1 MRGNSS
7 NYAEES
13 QDRSILERSYD
24 HSALLDETPP
34 IPKDAKGVRDL
45 LFGIHQAKMRARSR
59 AHLNTSVTSIGELR
73 YHLQGIRAQAE
84 QALGDAQIRQTRR
97 YDCYYDPPSLTLPE
111 RYKPKLS
118 PPRQYRSISQDY
130 QGFRAAPFYANQ
142 SLPNIGRNDAS
153 WAANGQPGYHVSG
166 DNHSTVLESSNIMED
181 FNAPEDFSQTDLNYG
196 PNVTILDSD
205 DEAGLQVKLENLED
219 HNEIQRETNQSLEMF
234 YTDEDYE
241 DSEVEVDHKEE
252 HPQTIEILSS
262 ESEENDSFV
271 QNLESETDFE
281 SEDISSQDSGSAH
294 SDDVSESQTPSS
306 QRSQELYPTVNSSE
320 NSLNCSQVNS
330 AVQEISNTSAD
341 APLLYQEKPL
351 LEEELVSKSSLE
363 ATVTET
369 SYENPTSYICQDLPS
384 HSPNKWSMMATTMPD
399 SSCPV
404 SYAADQLV
412 IEHDQVSHS
421 YFSVTDI
428 PEAVTSQANPLDIGF
443 ENFNPDSQL
452 LIPTIGSSHIILTED
467 GLTNH
472 SSSSHSQ
479 FLNFENQ
486 VDSENSR
493 LDGQL
498 SSPNQDT
505 SPNVSTEADS
515 PCQVKSS
522 HSNSLELEDQY
533 TLKTSN
539 LGNQYF
545 GPTMD
550 ASPDIEAEEAEYDQS
565 HIIPSGLLDYEAEWT
580 DEASAQDSQ
589 GLYSSMGLLN
599 ARSGEAEF
607 LQSYNYPDILS
618 CQVQCAPEA
627 TTLDNQHLSSTM
639 DASDNE
645 AEKAEYD
652 QSHIIPS
659 GLLDYEAE
667 WTDEASAQ
675 DSQSLYSSMS
685 LLNARSGEAE
695 FLQSHTSPSNVLSH
709 QVQYAPEAI
718 TFDNQHL
725 SPTMDASPDIEAE
738 EAEYDQSHI
747 IPSGLLDY
755 EAEWTDEASA
765 QDSQSLHP
773 SMGFL
778 NARSGEAKLLQSHT
792 SPSDVLS
799 HQVQCAPEAITF
811 DNQHLSLTMDASPD
825 IEAEEA
831 EYDQS
836 HIIPSG
842 LLDYEAEW
850 TDEASAQDSQSLHPS
865 MGFLNAR
872 SGEAKLLQSHTS
884 PSDVLS
890 HQVQCAPEAITF
902 DNQHLSLTMDAS
914 PDIEAEEAEYDQSHI
929 IPSGLLDYEAEWTD
943 EASAQDSQSLHPSM
957 GFLNARSGEAKLL
970 QSHTSP
976 SDVLSH
982 QVQCAPEAITFDNQ
996 HLSLTMDAS
1005 PDIEAEEAE
1014 YDQSHI
1020 IPSGLLDYEAECTD
1034 EASAQ
1039 DSQSLH
1045 PSMGFLN
1052 ARSGEAKLLQSH
1064 TSPSDVLSHQVQCA
1078 PEAITFDNQHLSL
1091 TMDASPDI
1099 EAEEA
1104 EYDQSHIIPS
1114 GLLDYEAECTDE
1126 ASAQDSQSLHPSMGF
1141 LNARSGEAKLLQS
1154 HTSPSDVLSHQVQCA
1169 PEAITF
1175 DNQHLSLTMDAS
1187 PDIEAEEAEYDQSHI
1202 IPSDLLDYEAE
1213 CTDEASAQDSQSLHP
1228 SMGFLN
1234 ARSGEAKLLQSHT
1247 SPSDV
1252 LSHQVQCAPEAIT
1265 FDNQHLSP
1273 TMDAS
1278 PDIEAEE
1285 AENVQSHI
1293 IPSGLLGHDDLFASE
1308 VSAQDNQSLHTSMEL
1323 LNVRSGEAEINS
1335 NIIFPTVVVTHE
1347 NQSTSEL
1354 SSSLTKENSGASI
1367 RLSISKEPSPG
1378 SSKHETISR
1387 KRHRESM
1394 DNSEFGSHSSSKLIF
1409 FPSEENGSRP
1419 STPPGPDDVG
1429 SAQENLAP
1437 EKPSTLNLV
1446 SMEPVDDHILNSVYT
1461 TDEEYYDLDASYL
1474 TVSPS
1479 EYATPEDGG
1488 SPIKIKRR
1496 RLRRRGPQGYQLKIA
1511 SSRELAGLGPLPR
1524 EVVSPYPLR
1533 RVLPEGSSQKKRQ
1546 FQSDSQGGPTN
1557 LTSLKRAKATPYIL
1571 REKDGASYQNVNTSR
1586 SSLAPINPATTPRTP
1601 AKGNSARRF
1610 SKSPAPKR

>member
-1 MRGNSS
+1 MKGNSS

-153 WAANGQPGYHVSG
+153 WAANGQPGYHASG

-306 QRSQELYPTVNSSE
+306 QRSQELHPTVNSSG
-320 NSLNCSQVNS
+320 NFLNCSQVNS
-330 AVQEISNTSAD
+330 AVQENSNTSAD

-351 LEEELVSKSSLE
+351 LEEELVSKSSME
-363 ATVTET
+363 ATETET

-421 YFSVTDI
+421 YISVTDI

-505 SPNVSTEADS
+505 SPNVSTEADL

-539 LGNQYF
+539 LGNQYLSPTMDASPDIEAEESEYDQSHIIPSGLLDYEASAQDSQGLYSSMDLLNARSGEAEF
-545 GPTMD
+545 LQSHNSPDILSRQVQCAPEATTLDNQHLSSTMD

-565 HIIPSGLLDYEAEWT
+565 HIIPSGLLDYEAE
-580 DEASAQDSQ
+580 
-589 GLYSSMGLLN
+589 
-599 ARSGEAEF
+599 
-607 LQSYNYPDILS
+607 
-618 CQVQCAPEA
+618 CA
-627 TTLDNQHLSSTM
+627 D
-639 DASDNE
+639 
-645 AEKAEYD
+645 K
-652 QSHIIPS
+652 
-659 GLLDYEAE
+659 
-667 WTDEASAQ
+667 ASAQ
-675 DSQSLYSSMS
+675 DSQSLHPCMGF
-685 LLNARSGEAE
+685 LNARSGQAE
-695 FLQSHTSPSNVLSH
+695 FLQSHTSPSDVLSR

-718 TFDNQHL
+718 AFDNQYL

-755 EAEWTDEASA
+755 EAECADEASA

-778 NARSGEAKLLQSHT
+778 NARSGEAEFLQSHT

-799 HQVQCAPEAITF
+799 RQVQYAPEAIAF
-811 DNQHLSLTMDASPD
+811 DNQYLSP
-825 IEAEEA
+825 
-831 EYDQS
+831 
-836 HIIPSG
+836 
-842 LLDYEAEW
+842 
-850 TDEASAQDSQSLHPS
+850 
-865 MGFLNAR
+865 
-872 SGEAKLLQSHTS
+872 
-884 PSDVLS
+884 
-890 HQVQCAPEAITF
+890 
-902 DNQHLSLTMDAS
+902 
-914 PDIEAEEAEYDQSHI
+914 
-929 IPSGLLDYEAEWTD
+929 
-943 EASAQDSQSLHPSM
+943 
-957 GFLNARSGEAKLL
+957 
-970 QSHTSP
+970 
-976 SDVLSH
+976 
-982 QVQCAPEAITFDNQ
+982 
-996 HLSLTMDAS
+996 TMDAS

-1020 IPSGLLDYEAECTD
+1020 IPSGLLDYEAECAD
-1034 EASAQ
+1034 KASAQ

-1045 PSMGFLN
+1045 PCMGFLN
-1052 ARSGEAKLLQSH
+1052 ARSGQAEFLQSH
-1064 TSPSDVLSHQVQCA
+1064 TSPSDVLSRQVQYA
-1078 PEAITFDNQHLSL
+1078 PEAIAFDNQYLSP

-1114 GLLDYEAECTDE
+1114 GLLDYEAECADE

-1141 LNARSGEAKLLQS
+1141 LNARSGEAEFLQS
-1154 HTSPSDVLSHQVQCA
+1154 HTSPSDVLSRQVQRA

-1175 DNQHLSLTMDAS
+1175 DNQHLSSTMDAS
-1187 PDIEAEEAEYDQSHI
+1187 PDNEAEQAEYDQSHI
-1202 IPSDLLDYEAE
+1202 IPSGLLDYEAE
-1213 CTDEASAQDSQSLHP
+1213 CTDKASAQDNQSLYS
-1228 SMGFLN
+1228 SMGLLN
-1234 ARSGEAKLLQSHT
+1234 ARSGQAEFLQSHT

-1252 LSHQVQCAPEAIT
+1252 LSRQVQYAPEAIT

-1278 PDIEAEE
+1278 PDNEAEE

-1293 IPSGLLGHDDLFASE
+1293 ILSGLLGHDDQFTSE

-1347 NQSTSEL
+1347 NQSTSEP

-1387 KRHRESM
+1387 KRHRESLG
-1394 DNSEFGSHSSSKLIF
+1394 NSEFGSHSSSKLIF

-1419 STPPGPDDVG
+1419 STPPGPDDIG
-1429 SAQENLAP
+1429 SAQKNLAP
-1437 EKPSTLNLV
+1437 EKASTLNLV

-1488 SPIKIKRR
+1488 SPIKIKRH

-1586 SSLAPINPATTPRTP
+1586 SSLAPINPATTPQTP